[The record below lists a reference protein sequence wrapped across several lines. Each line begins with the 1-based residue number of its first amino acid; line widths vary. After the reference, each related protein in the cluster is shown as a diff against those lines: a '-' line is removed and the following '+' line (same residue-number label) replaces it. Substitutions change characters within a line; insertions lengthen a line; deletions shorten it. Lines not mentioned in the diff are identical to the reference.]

1 MTVGS
6 GTRTILFTDMVG
18 STALRSRLGDRVVEQ
33 FRRDHDALLADAVV
47 AHSGTVVKNTGDGVM
62 AVFEGA
68 GDASACAVAMQQAI
82 DRYRRKREVALE
94 IRVGLSAGDVTWEND
109 DYFGTPVVEAARL
122 ESAARAGQILA
133 SEVVRVLAGSRT
145 DVAFTS
151 VGALDLKGLGAAL
164 PACEIVWVA
173 LPARHEVP
181 LPSASSVNGAMFV
194 GREAEWDR
202 LDTAWKRAAAGDRTV
217 VVLVGEPGI
226 GKTRLA
232 VSFAGER
239 HEAGALVLFGRCDEG
254 LTVPYQPFVEALRHY
269 AQHSP
274 EHRLIESL
282 GRHPHELVLLV
293 PELRDV
299 VGPIPAPVSADD
311 DTQQYQLFEA
321 VASWLTTA
329 AAADGVVLLL
339 DDLQWAARPTL
350 LMLRHLLRNPIP
362 GLLVIMTVRA
372 GADAETAKFL
382 SELSAVAE
390 TERVDLLGLD
400 EANVADLVASASP
413 PGADVSDAARRI
425 TEVSSGNPF
434 FVTQIV
440 ADFSAAPTSLQA
452 LAEHVP
458 TGVRDA
464 VMRRLTAISPASRDA
479 LTHAAILGLEF
490 DVSVLEAWET
500 DRADVLTALEEAARA
515 SLVEEA
521 DLGRF
526 RFVHAL
532 VATTIVDDL
541 GATRRT
547 RLHAHAGAAIERAF
561 PDRLDEFAGDLAH
574 HYSLAAA
581 TSPTSRER
589 AAHYSITA
597 GRSARAQYAF
607 EDAVAHYGNALAL
620 LPADGPVLVRC
631 DVLLAL
637 GEAQMRAG
645 DARARE
651 TLLEAARIAETAGD
665 AQRLARAALENNPG
679 FWNQLGSSDAERVEV
694 IELALDRC
702 GERDLAS
709 RARLLSLLAIETM
722 WDRPNQEGRALVD
735 KALGIARSLG
745 DDATLAY
752 VLMRRE
758 MIIQRPSDHD
768 ERCAMALELRE
779 IADRTNDVVLRLRA
793 CGPAF
798 SVAFTMGDADEARR
812 CLTEEVRLMEELGQ
826 SYWRWGF
833 LISHG
838 PADALRRGQFEE
850 AERLADEGFQIG
862 SVIRNPGE
870 ALGYWGA
877 TIGATRFEQGRLGEL
892 VSLIE
897 AAIDVHT
904 SPSQVRQTLVL
915 AHLENGDHERAQHV
929 VDAFSREELAP
940 LIDIGI
946 NHLPMG
952 ARLGEIA
959 SRLGDRDWAQYAF
972 DLLEP
977 YAGRIATETIQYW
990 GAVDRYLG
998 LTSAVL
1004 GDVPAAIAHLESA
1017 IEVDRRAE
1025 APTWE
1030 ARTRLDL
1037 ARILAARSQGDDIA
1051 RAASLAQEA
1060 VEVAERFGMRAV
1072 ARDAGALLAVLQ
1084 P

>member
-1 MTVGS
+1 
-6 GTRTILFTDMVG
+6 
-18 STALRSRLGDRVVEQ
+18 
-33 FRRDHDALLADAVV
+33 
-47 AHSGTVVKNTGDGVM
+47 M
-62 AVFEGA
+62 A
-68 GDASACAVAMQQAI
+68 
-82 DRYRRKREVALE
+82 
-94 IRVGLSAGDVTWEND
+94 
-109 DYFGTPVVEAARL
+109 
-122 ESAARAGQILA
+122 
-133 SEVVRVLAGSRT
+133 
-145 DVAFTS
+145 
-151 VGALDLKGLGAAL
+151 
-164 PACEIVWVA
+164 
-173 LPARHEVP
+173 
-181 LPSASSVNGAMFV
+181 
-194 GREAEWDR
+194 
-202 LDTAWKRAAAGDRTV
+202 
-217 VVLVGEPGI
+217 
-226 GKTRLA
+226 
-232 VSFAGER
+232 
-239 HEAGALVLFGRCDEG
+239 
-254 LTVPYQPFVEALRHY
+254 
-269 AQHSP
+269 
-274 EHRLIESL
+274 
-282 GRHPHELVLLV
+282 
-293 PELRDV
+293 
-299 VGPIPAPVSADD
+299 
-311 DTQQYQLFEA
+311 
-321 VASWLTTA
+321 
-329 AAADGVVLLL
+329 
-339 DDLQWAARPTL
+339 
-350 LMLRHLLRNPIP
+350 
-362 GLLVIMTVRA
+362 
-372 GADAETAKFL
+372 
-382 SELSAVAE
+382 ELSAAAPV
-390 TERVDLLGLD
+390 ERIDLSGLD
-400 EANVADLVASASP
+400 EGDIAELLTASSP
-413 PGADVSDAARRI
+413 AGGDVSDAARRI
-425 TEVSSGNPF
+425 TDVSSGNPF

-440 ADFSAAPTSLQA
+440 ADFEASSIPLDA
-452 LAEHVP
+452 LAQHVP

-561 PDRLDEFAGDLAH
+561 PDRLDEFAG
-574 HYSLAAA
+574 
-581 TSPTSRER
+581 TSRTTTRSQPPQTR
-589 AAHYSITA
+589 ATRRGQPSHSITA
-597 GRSARAQYAF
+597 GGRAQYAF

-1037 ARILAARSQGDDIA
+1037 ARVLARRARTGDDERAVILAG
-1051 RAASLAQEA
+1051 E
-1060 VEVAERFGMRAV
+1060 
-1072 ARDAGALLAVLQ
+1072 ARDAARQFGMAAVEREAGSLFIDEL
-1084 P
+1084 